1 MFFLGLLSS
10 PLPYLLLAA
19 FYFFGFATGMFN
31 NSTEDEPSN
40 TVSAVTIPAEVRQKT
55 TETAVFFY
63 QVNSEIN
70 HNQITNC
77 QTSDQPSTFPPDIQK
92 QVFQNQNSEVRKF
105 FLDGFRFL
113 RPPPAHC

>member
-1 MFFLGLLSS
+1 VFFLGLLSS

-19 FYFFGFATGMFN
+19 FYFFGFAMGMFN
-31 NSTEDEPSN
+31 NSTGDESTE
-40 TVSAVTIPAEVRQKT
+40 TVSAVTIPAEVRQKPI
-55 TETAVFFY
+55 ETAVFFY

-77 QTSDQPSTFPPDIQK
+77 QSSDKSSTFPPDIK
-92 QVFQNQNSEVRKF
+92 KEVLRSQNHSVPEF
-105 FLDGFRFL
+105 FVNGFRFS